1 MSIIHTTNAFLP
13 LIKKGEIK
21 KILVLSSGLGD
32 SESIV
37 EWEWK
42 DNVPYCVSKAAL
54 NMLVASYS
62 TTLVE
67 EGIMIVAISPG
78 LVKTLTAD
86 WAPQFYEGV
95 TKIFQKSNPSFEG
108 PLSPEDSVS
117 MMLET
122 VGKLTVK
129 DTGKF
134 LSHHGDKEWV

>member
-1 MSIIHTTNAFLP
+1 MNIYFIEL
-13 LIKKGEIK
+13 
-21 KILVLSSGLGD
+21 LG
-32 SESIV
+32 
-37 EWEWK
+37 
-42 DNVPYCVSKAAL
+42 
-54 NMLVASYS
+54 
-62 TTLVE
+62 
-67 EGIMIVAISPG
+67 
-78 LVKTLTAD
+78 
-86 WAPQFYEGV
+86 APQFYEGV